1 MKYLDKIFAIAIK
14 VKTPLSITGLSVV
27 VLYLL
32 IKQIL
37 SLDVFANVGEEN
49 TYLLLSSILDK
60 IFWFAIIALFLGVFS
75 YIISFP
81 FKKKSK
87 KSDVILIDARNDDAI
102 SDYIQTEEGNIQ
114 IKNK

>member
-1 MKYLDKIFAIAIK
+1 MKYLDKIFDIAIK
-14 VKTPLSITGLSVV
+14 VKTPLSITGLAVII
-27 VLYLL
+27 LYLV
-32 IKQIL
+32 IRQVL

-49 TYLLLSSILDK
+49 TYLLLSSVLDK
-60 IFWFAIIALFLGVFS
+60 IFWFAIIALFFGVFS
-75 YIISFP
+75 YIITFL

-87 KSDVILIDARNDDAI
+87 KSDVKLIDARNDETM